1 MALSEWDQSRLRE
14 IEEHTRATDPD
25 FVTRLDLAVVL
36 RHRRQL
42 RRMCWWLQALGAW
55 MTLMGLSAAH
65 GVISDRGDGRRRR
78 LRVDGVV
85 RPHRARFASF
95 DTTPLRIASAGSGS
109 FMGRGQALS
118 PRSPASGVPRS
129 GGFSCA
135 REDTSFGRAVD
146 EPDTGTVL
154 PPAIRTGCPA
164 DISLTKFIV
173 KGVGYVHVHQ

>member
-65 GVISDRGDGRRRR
+65 GVISVGAI
-78 LRVDGVV
+78 V
-85 RPHRARFASF
+85 
-95 DTTPLRIASAGSGS
+95 AGG
-109 FMGRGQALS
+109 GCALMVWSPS
-118 PRSPASGVPRS
+118 PREVCEFRHNAAEDRFGGIGIVHGSWSGTFAPVT
-129 GGFSCA
+129 
-135 REDTSFGRAVD
+135 RERGAPVRRFPLSR
-146 EPDTGTVL
+146 
-154 PPAIRTGCPA
+154 
-164 DISLTKFIV
+164 
-173 KGVGYVHVHQ
+173 